1 MRAKGCMFL
10 AMGVVWIFTI
20 FASAKEEAAE
30 ILCFK
35 RSFAVILSENL
46 SGHLDQAINKTCDVN
61 KPFSFQLLK
70 LSPGGDY
77 PWTGV
82 ICCQK
87 K

>member
-20 FASAKEEAAE
+20 FASAKEDAAE
-30 ILCFK
+30 IRCFQQ
-35 RSFAVILSENL
+35 SFQVNLRENL
-46 SGHLDQAINKTCDVN
+46 SGQLDQAINKTCDVN
-61 KPFSFQLLK
+61 KPFSSQLLK

-77 PWTGV
+77 PWTAL
-82 ICCQK
+82 ICCHK